1 MLPSQYYT
9 VTILISDSLAISVV
23 DLISLS
29 STLRATYP
37 RHIFKM
43 AITDYGSIGREVT
56 DDSDVE
62 ADQRKREEEDRR
74 RRNSNQSNQSD
85 NSERIRILSDSGN
98 DRHITTGFSSR
109 YSAGL

>member
-1 MLPSQYYT
+1 
-9 VTILISDSLAISVV
+9 
-23 DLISLS
+23 
-29 STLRATYP
+29 
-37 RHIFKM
+37 M